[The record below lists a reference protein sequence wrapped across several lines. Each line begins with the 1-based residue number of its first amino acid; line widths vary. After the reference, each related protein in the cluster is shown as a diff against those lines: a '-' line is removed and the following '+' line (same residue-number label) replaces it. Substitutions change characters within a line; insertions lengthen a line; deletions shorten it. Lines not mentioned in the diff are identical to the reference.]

1 MVLSV
6 YNNEV
11 SKEDVHLIED
21 YKNGDNSAFNELFYR
36 YKLPVFN
43 YIKRMVKD
51 KEVAED
57 IFQEVFFRVIKGL
70 RHYKEKGKFCAWLFK
85 IAHSL
90 TMDYFRKKSVI
101 LTRQLTGKNLNPLAN
116 GQLENGDPSAD
127 GMDQEL
133 EKEEAISIL
142 NNAVEDLPLK
152 EKTIFLLR
160 QHTEL
165 TFKEIAGM
173 LEIPLNTALSY
184 MHNSIIKLRKVIKL

>member
-101 LTRQLTGKNLNPLAN
+101 LNPLAN

-127 GMDQEL
+127 GIDQKL
-133 EKEEAISIL
+133 EKEETISIL
-142 NNAVEDLPLK
+142 NNAVGKLPIK
-152 EKTIFLLR
+152 ERTIFLLR

-165 TFKEIAGM
+165 TFKEISCM

-184 MHNSIIKLRKVIKL
+184 MHNSIIKVRKAIKS

>member
-57 IFQEVFFRVIKGL
+57 IFQEVFLRVIKGL
-70 RHYKEKGKFCAWLFK
+70 QHYKEKGKFSAWLFK

-101 LTRQLTGKNLNPLAN
+101 LTRQLTGKNLNL
-116 GQLENGDPSAD
+116 
-127 GMDQEL
+127 
-133 EKEEAISIL
+133 
-142 NNAVEDLPLK
+142 
-152 EKTIFLLR
+152 
-160 QHTEL
+160 
-165 TFKEIAGM
+165 
-173 LEIPLNTALSY
+173 
-184 MHNSIIKLRKVIKL
+184 